1 MGRHPPACNH
11 TVLSWLLPT
20 SAEPQQNKRIWVQ
33 NVKALL
39 SLLLSHEV
47 LQEKGTDCV
56 KDELKLGLHCHALH
70 TKNSSQCDNTE
81 RVWLEFKSSKQ
92 STCEM
97 QWKHTGKFTGNHG
110 FFTPELLKTIQQLA
124 PVLQPSLSS
133 RRTGL
138 APSLLVG
145 SELSLHISAQQ
156 WGFGPAHAT
165 LWCCCNTGHTTEVTV
180 SEFFLLKAL
189 IQILQIT
196 VDTMQNRIMALA
208 RKKSILQGIFCSLTP
223 LGKQ

>member
-1 MGRHPPACNH
+1 
-11 TVLSWLLPT
+11 
-20 SAEPQQNKRIWVQ
+20 
-33 NVKALL
+33 
-39 SLLLSHEV
+39 
-47 LQEKGTDCV
+47 
-56 KDELKLGLHCHALH
+56 
-70 TKNSSQCDNTE
+70 
-81 RVWLEFKSSKQ
+81 
-92 STCEM
+92 M
-97 QWKHTGKFTGNHG
+97 QWKHTDKFTGNHG

-124 PVLQPSLSS
+124 PILQPSLSS

-196 VDTMQNRIMALA
+196 ADTMQNRIMALA

-223 LGKQ
+223 FGKQ